1 MSAKN
6 FEIDLNPQKVGS
18 KPERCER
25 VYKRAA
31 QAQRD
36 FLRKRRSDGVSEPMT
51 FQKKS
56 RRERYI
62 VRDDVVPVAGVE
74 PAPCRQD
81 RILSFTLYSVT
92 ESI

>member
-1 MSAKN
+1 MSAKKY
-6 FEIDLNPQKVGS
+6 EIDSNPQKVGS

-62 VRDDVVPVAGVE
+62 VRDDVRKTGNKVRKQG
-74 PAPCRQD
+74 
-81 RILSFTLYSVT
+81 
-92 ESI
+92 